1 MAYLNANIPVQYAQ
15 IKKEYLYD
23 LTRHVG
29 EVEDC
34 IIFGITSLT
43 GRAILFNAIME
54 NGAVFYRLPISAF
67 IQRGFNR
74 EKVPERRLD
83 ELELWNC
90 FSYYPAVT
98 TWDILST
105 TAGKY
110 IGKDKKWH
118 YGKYLFTVDW
128 GHPDANILN
137 SDHSE
142 IPHEHKCAHIL
153 ALNDGNYAAQP
164 NNRCIWDLPSF
175 TVRDE
180 IPDWKVQT
188 SEWNVE
194 DTGAWKTEDT
204 DKFFYEIEE
213 KKK

>member
-1 MAYLNANIPVQYAQ
+1 MAYLNANIPVVYAQ

-43 GRAILFNAIME
+43 GRAILFHAIME

-67 IQRGFNR
+67 IQRGFKA
-74 EKVPERRLD
+74 EEVPKRRLD

-98 TWDILST
+98 TWDILT
-105 TAGKY
+105 TTSGKY

-118 YGKYLFTVDW
+118 HGKYLFTVDW

-142 IPHEHKCAHIL
+142 IPHEHKCAHIM
-153 ALNDGNYAAQP
+153 ALEDGNYAAQP
-164 NNRCIWDLPSF
+164 NNRLIWDITSF

-188 SEWNVE
+188 SEWDVE
-194 DTGAWKTEDT
+194 DSGKFRTEDT
-204 DKFFYEIEE
+204 DRYFYEIEE